1 MSNSRPSTVNSQQTA
16 DSNFQL
22 DWKKIAS
29 YLILIPVTILVGL
42 PFLWMLSS
50 SVKSPA
56 EIFIDPPRWIPNEFH
71 FENFMLA
78 WGKAPFAQFFFN
90 SIIVTLSIVAIQL
103 TTACLA
109 AYAFA
114 RLKFPGKNLLFLL
127 YLSVMMV
134 PTQVTLIP
142 NYVTLSRLSLLNT
155 YAALIL
161 PFIATGFGTFLIR
174 QQFLSIPQ
182 DLGDAARMD
191 GAGHL
196 RTLWHVYVPL
206 ARPAIAS
213 FGLLAAMWHW
223 NDFFW
228 PLITTTKVEMRTM
241 PLGLQ
246 VFAQQEA
253 GVEWHLLMA
262 AAIFVAAPIIILFML
277 AQRQFIEGIASA
289 GVKG

>member
-1 MSNSRPSTVNSQQTA
+1 MSNQMSAASR
-16 DSNFQL
+16 QL
-22 DWKKIAS
+22 TSDWKKIAS
-29 YLILIPVTILVGL
+29 YVILIPVTILVGL

-50 SVKSPA
+50 SLKTPTELFVT
-56 EIFIDPPRWIPNEFH
+56 PPHWIPNEWH
-71 FENFMLA
+71 FENFIVA
-78 WGKAPFAQFFFN
+78 WNKAPFPQFFLN
-90 SIIVTLSIVAIQL
+90 SVIVTSSIVAIQL
-103 TTACLA
+103 TTSCLA

-114 RLKFPGKNLLFLL
+114 RLKFPGKNLLFLM
-127 YLSVMMV
+127 YLSVMMI
-134 PTQVTLIP
+134 PSQVTLIP
-142 NYVTLSRLSLLNT
+142 NYVTLSRLNLLNT
-155 YAALIL
+155 YGGLIL
-161 PFIATGFGTFLIR
+161 PFITSGFGTFLIR
-174 QQFLSIPQ
+174 QQFMSIPQ

-241 PLGLQ
+241 PLGLA

-262 AAIFVAAPIIILFML
+262 AAIFVAAPIIVLFLL
-277 AQRQFIEGIASA
+277 AQRQFVEGIANV
-289 GVKG
+289 GIKG

>member
-1 MSNSRPSTVNSQQTA
+1 MSNSRQSTVNSQQTA

-29 YLILIPVTILVGL
+29 YAILIPVTILVGL

-50 SVKSPA
+50 SVKAPA
-56 EIFIDPPRWIPNEFH
+56 EIFIDPPSWIPNEFH

-206 ARPAIAS
+206 ADRKS
-213 FGLLAAMWHW
+213 
-223 NDFFW
+223 
-228 PLITTTKVEMRTM
+228 V
-241 PLGLQ
+241 
-246 VFAQQEA
+246 V
-253 GVEWHLLMA
+253 
-262 AAIFVAAPIIILFML
+262 
-277 AQRQFIEGIASA
+277 
-289 GVKG
+289 

>member
-1 MSNSRPSTVNSQQTA
+1 MTSQQLRISVVQSFI
-16 DSNFQL
+16 SNHQS

-29 YLILIPVTILVGL
+29 YAILTPVAIFVGL

-50 SVKSPA
+50 SVKTPT
-56 EIFIDPPRWIPNEFH
+56 ELFVYPPRWIPNEWH
-71 FENFMLA
+71 FENFTVA
-78 WGKAPFAQFFFN
+78 WNKAPFAQFFLN
-90 SIIVTLSIVAIQL
+90 SVIVTTSIVAIQL
-103 TTACLA
+103 MTACLA

-142 NYVTLSRLSLLNT
+142 NYVTLNRLNLLNT
-155 YAALIL
+155 YGALIL
-161 PFIATGFGTFLIR
+161 PFITSGFGTFLIR
-174 QQFLSIPQ
+174 QQFLNIPQ

-241 PLGLQ
+241 PLGLA
-246 VFAQQEA
+246 VFAQQEQ

-262 AAIFVAAPIIILFML
+262 AAIFVAAPIILLFL
-277 AQRQFIEGIASA
+277 IAQRQFVEGIANV
-289 GVKG
+289 GIKG

>member
-1 MSNSRPSTVNSQQTA
+1 MSEQQPRVATPQPLGTA
-16 DSNFQL
+16 TFQF
-22 DWKKIAS
+22 DWSKLVAYS
-29 YLILIPVTILVGL
+29 ILIPVTILVGL
-42 PFLWMLSS
+42 PFVWMLSS
-50 SVKSPA
+50 SVKTPT
-56 EIFIDPPRWIPNEFH
+56 ELFLYPPHWIPNEWH
-71 FENFMLA
+71 FENFSIA
-78 WGKAPFAQFFFN
+78 WNKAPFARFFFN
-90 SIIVTLSIVAIQL
+90 SVVVTASIVALQV
-103 TTACLA
+103 TTSCLA

-142 NYVTLSRLSLLNT
+142 NYVTLSRFDLLNT
-155 YAALIL
+155 YWALIL
-161 PFIATGFGTFLIR
+161 PFITSGFGTFLIR

-213 FGLLAAMWHW
+213 FGLLASMWHW

-228 PLITTTKVEMRTM
+228 PLITTTNVEMRTM
-241 PLGLQ
+241 PLGLA
-246 VFAQQEA
+246 VFAQQEQ

-262 AAIFVAAPIIILFML
+262 AAIFVAAPIILLFL
-277 AQRQFIEGIASA
+277 FAQKQFVEGIANV
-289 GVKG
+289 GIKG

>member
-1 MSNSRPSTVNSQQTA
+1 MIDKSNGRLPMT
-16 DSNFQL
+16 
-22 DWKKIAS
+22 KIIS
-29 YLILIPVTILVGL
+29 YAILIPVTILVGL
-42 PFLWMLSS
+42 PFVWMLSS
-50 SVKSPA
+50 SVKTPN
-56 EIFIDPPRWIPNEFH
+56 ELFVYPPHWIPNEWH
-71 FENFMLA
+71 FENFALA
-78 WGKAPFAQFFFN
+78 WSKAPFAQFFLN
-90 SIIVTLSIVAIQL
+90 SVVVTTAIVALQL

-114 RLKFPGKNLLFLL
+114 RLKFPGKNLLFLM
-127 YLSVMMV
+127 YLSVMMI

-142 NYVTLSRLSLLNT
+142 NYVTLSKLGLLNT
-155 YAALIL
+155 YGALIL
-161 PFIATGFGTFLIR
+161 PFLTSGFGTFLIR
-174 QQFLSIPQ
+174 QQFLGIPP

-213 FGLLAAMWHW
+213 FGLLASMWHW

-241 PLGLQ
+241 PLGLA
-246 VFAQQEA
+246 VFAQQEQ

-262 AAIFVAAPIIILFML
+262 AAIFVAAPIIILFL
-277 AQRQFIEGIASA
+277 FAQKQFVEGIANV
-289 GVKG
+289 GIKG

>member
-1 MSNSRPSTVNSQQTA
+1 MSYA
-16 DSNFQL
+16 
-22 DWKKIAS
+22 
-29 YLILIPVTILVGL
+29 ILVFVTFLVGL

-50 SVKSPA
+50 SVKTPT
-56 EIFIDPPRWIPNEFH
+56 ELFVYPPHWIPNEWH
-71 FENFMLA
+71 FENFIVA
-78 WGKAPFAQFFFN
+78 WNKAPFAQFFLN
-90 SIIVTLSIVAIQL
+90 SVIVTASIVAIQL

-114 RLKFPGKNLLFLL
+114 RLNFPGKNLLFLL

-142 NYVTLSRLSLLNT
+142 NYVTLNRLNLLNT
-155 YAALIL
+155 YGALIL
-161 PFIATGFGTFLIR
+161 PFITSGFGTFLIR
-174 QQFLSIPQ
+174 QQFMGIPK

-196 RTLWHVYVPL
+196 RALWHVYVPL

-241 PLGLQ
+241 PLGLA
-246 VFAQQEA
+246 VFAQQEQ

-262 AAIFVAAPIIILFML
+262 AAIFVAMPIVLLFL
-277 AQRQFIEGIASA
+277 FAQRQFVEGIANV
-289 GVKG
+289 GIKG